1 MSKESYKQRKMKME
15 NGQKS
20 KKSHQNAKVTCF
32 SWDDIDNLCRKLAY
46 IIKSSAYA
54 PEIIVGIQ
62 RGGCIP
68 AVFLSHLL
76 NVKDFCT
83 IGVRTTTSEDIQ
95 ATRQTPIIKDDFS
108 LKLVAGKRV
117 LLVDDVTNTGATLRE
132 AKNHIISFD
141 CREVRTAVIVWD
153 TTNARFCRSDYYG
166 ISVDAWVIFPW
177 EK

>member
-1 MSKESYKQRKMKME
+1 MSKESSKQRKMKMK

-46 IIKSSAYA
+46 IIKSSTYA

-95 ATRQTPIIKDDFS
+95 ATRRTPIIKDDFS
-108 LKLVAGKRV
+108 LNLVAGKRV
-117 LLVDDVTNTGATLRE
+117 LLVDDVTNTGATLKE
-132 AKNHIISFD
+132 AKNHILSFG

-153 TTNARFCRSDYYG
+153 TTNAQFCQSDYYG
-166 ISVDAWVIFPW
+166 ISVDAWIIFPW